1 MPKIPRDI
9 SGQKL
14 ARILEKYAYETTRQ
28 TGSHL
33 RLVSL
38 WEGSE
43 HKITIPNH
51 DPIKIGT
58 LNSILQEVADYLKTD
73 KATLLLELFE

>member
-14 ARILEKYAYETTRQ
+14 SGLLKKYGYEIKRQ
-28 TGSHL
+28 SGSHL
-33 RLVSL
+33 RLVTNL
-38 WEGSE
+38 KGVE

-51 DPIKIGT
+51 NPIKIGT
-58 LNSILQEVADYLKTD
+58 LNNIVNDISEYLKID
-73 KATLLLELFE
+73 KVALIDELFG